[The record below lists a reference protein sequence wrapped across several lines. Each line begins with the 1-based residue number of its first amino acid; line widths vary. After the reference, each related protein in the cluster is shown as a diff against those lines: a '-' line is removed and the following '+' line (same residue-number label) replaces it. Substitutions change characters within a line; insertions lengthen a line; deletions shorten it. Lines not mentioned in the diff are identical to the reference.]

1 MNSKK
6 ILIILAVIIIL
17 VGVVTAI
24 SLGLRLSELEK
35 VREAPK
41 IFQSVA
47 Y

>member
-1 MNSKK
+1 VNSKK

-17 VGVVTAI
+17 VSVMTAI
-24 SLGLRLSELEK
+24 SLGLRLSELENI
-35 VREAPK
+35 REAQK